1 MLFAGALCAQ
11 PAYEVASIKPNTSGS
26 ASSSTHGNKGEI
38 FMKNQTLRRL
48 VERAYDVKPFQ
59 VSAPG
64 WLESLRFDIS
74 AKYPDETKPDDRML
88 MMRKLLEDRFK
99 LEAHRE
105 TKDLPG
111 YALVVAKKGL
121 KIKPVENTGGGP
133 NTNGTGDRVRTLKVE
148 MLSMAQLADQ
158 VSRSLGEM
166 VIDQTGVTGVF
177 SFELRWT
184 NDDQNPTA
192 TDADGVPSLFSALQ
206 ETLGLR
212 LQAQKV
218 PVEMIVVDRVERVP
232 IEN

>member
-11 PAYEVASIKPNTSGS
+11 PAYEVASIKPNNSGS
-26 ASSSTHGNKGEI
+26 TSSSTHGNKGEI

-59 VSAPG
+59 VTAPG
-64 WLESLRFDIS
+64 WLESVRFDIS
-74 AKYPDETKPDDRML
+74 AKYPEETKPDDRVL

-105 TKDLPG
+105 TKEMQG
-111 YALVVAKKGL
+111 YVLVVAKKGL

-133 NTNGTGDRVRTLKVE
+133 NTNGTGDRIRTLKVE
-148 MLSMAQLADQ
+148 MITMAQLADQ
-158 VSRSLGEM
+158 VSRTLGEM
-166 VIDQTGVTGVF
+166 VVDQTGVTGVF

-184 NDDQNPTA
+184 NDDKISNEGEA
-192 TDADGVPSLFSALQ
+192 PSIFTALQ

-212 LQAQKV
+212 LQPQKV
-218 PVEMIVVDRVERVP
+218 PVEMVVVDRVERVP
-232 IEN
+232 TEN